1 MKMESLLQTIGLAVQ
16 NAHRAIDY
24 NAVGQFFD
32 TYFDKRAKDADT
44 VTYTPKMLEIE
55 IPSPELRKAGKM
67 LYAPTAAL
75 VQHKSMQLDCVKV
88 QLHIDVAE
96 EADGTMQVSTQ
107 GFHSQEDGSASKN
120 AGTLEITLKCS
131 DAAEGIARIETQLYG
146 LL

>member
-1 MKMESLLQTIGLAVQ
+1 MKMERLLQTIGLAVQ
-16 NAHRAIDY
+16 NAHRAIEY
-24 NAVGQFFD
+24 NGVGQFFD
-32 TYFDKRAKDADT
+32 TYFDKREKDADT
-44 VTYTPKMLEIE
+44 VTYAPKMLEVE
-55 IPSPELRKAGKM
+55 IPSPDPGKAGKL

-88 QLHIDVAE
+88 QLHIDVTE

-107 GFHSQEDGSASKN
+107 GFHPQEDGGAPQN

-131 DAAEGIARIETQLYG
+131 DAAEGIARIDTQLYG